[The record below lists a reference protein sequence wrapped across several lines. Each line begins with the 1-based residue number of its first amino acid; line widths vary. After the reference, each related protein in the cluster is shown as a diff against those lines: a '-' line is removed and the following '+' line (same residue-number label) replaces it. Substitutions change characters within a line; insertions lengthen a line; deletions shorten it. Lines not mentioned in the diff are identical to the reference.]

1 MNGGRMPRLR
11 RHRDL
16 MELLAR
22 ARPARL
28 DCDHTTG
35 WPDARTLVA
44 ADGGPEQAGEP
55 LLTASQPRRRRGR
68 PDWIRRSSGIG
79 PGGIRRQDGIG
90 PDGIRRDGIGRDGIG
105 RDGIGRD
112 GIWQPRLWAAVLSA
126 TATAAVIVVV
136 VAIVPGAHSPKRGP
150 DSGPVTGQAGP
161 ILFHVLQLANGWRS
175 GAPTIAAGAPAY
187 GTSGNGIVYLS
198 GSLSRS
204 TPPTGKN
211 GMFAILPKG
220 LRPTHREDVVV
231 TTIGGTTA
239 LVQIAPDGQ
248 MLISGLKA
256 AQLTSLDGVCFA
268 VYG

>member
-1 MNGGRMPRLR
+1 MNGSRMPRLR

-28 DCDHTTG
+28 DSDHAAG
-35 WPDARTLVA
+35 WPDARTLLA
-44 ADGGPEQAGEP
+44 ADGSPEQVGEP
-55 LLTASQPRRRRGR
+55 LLTASQPGRRRRW

-79 PGGIRRQDGIG
+79 PDEIRRSNGIRSN
-90 PDGIRRDGIGRDGIG
+90 
-105 RDGIGRD
+105 

-175 GAPTIAAGAPAY
+175 GAPTIATGAPAY